1 MERTENLQSKPISYN
16 TLHSEGKPGEI
27 EKDEAALR
35 LLFAKLDGREKN
47 NVYKEEY
54 DKGWRIHHF
63 SPQLNKSYLAWCL
76 EQHYGEG
83 VFQSDYFCVSEKALK
98 EKIIMD
104 GKEMYVYEA
113 IAGNKNKLNRLI
125 DNYSENGMFNLEIKD
140 KEICEF
146 IIKLGNKELQRA
158 FQIGNKME
166 VTPEE
171 VKDDEKL
178 DGDDKKE
185 GEEKK
190 LIE

>member
-1 MERTENLQSKPISYN
+1 MWYN
-16 TLHSEGKPGEI
+16 TKPSEGKPGEI

-35 LLFAKLDGREKN
+35 LLFAKLEGREKN

-54 DKGWRIHHF
+54 DKGWRIHHYC
-63 SPQLNKSYLAWCL
+63 PQLKKSYLAWCL

-83 VFQSDYFCVSEKALK
+83 VFQSDYFCVSETALK

-140 KEICEF
+140 QEICAF

-158 FQIGNKME
+158 FQVSNKEKME
-166 VTPEE
+166 VIPEE
-171 VKDDEKL
+171 EKNDVKL
-178 DGDDKKE
+178 DGDEKKKE
-185 GEEKK
+185 EEKNNWINIVK
-190 LIE
+190 IT